1 MTTIAATLTH
11 IAGDRMVSDE
21 MKGTWYPSIKVKRV
35 KGALVGAAG
44 DAGDCVRMM
53 DWAETE
59 FNPKKKPKFE
69 TPAGAEGAVTMIYL
83 TAEGIHMMSQ
93 DDPYPEKVAEGTYA
107 IGSGG
112 KAAWGALLAGLPLD
126 KAMEIA
132 HNVDPYTRPPFDILA
147 LEEPKK

>member
-21 MKGTWYPSIKVKRV
+21 SKGTWYPSVKVRRI
-35 KGALVGAAG
+35 KGALIGAAG

-53 DWAETE
+53 DWAEAE

-69 TPAGAEGAVTMIYL
+69 TDAGEEGAVGLIL
-83 TAEGIHMMSQ
+83 LNAEGIHMMSQ
-93 DDPYPEKVAEGTYA
+93 DDPYPEKVAEGFYA

-112 KAAWGALLAGLPLD
+112 KAAWGALMAGLPIE

-132 HNVDPYTRPPFDILA
+132 HAVDPYTRPPYDILS
-147 LEEPKK
+147 LKEPK